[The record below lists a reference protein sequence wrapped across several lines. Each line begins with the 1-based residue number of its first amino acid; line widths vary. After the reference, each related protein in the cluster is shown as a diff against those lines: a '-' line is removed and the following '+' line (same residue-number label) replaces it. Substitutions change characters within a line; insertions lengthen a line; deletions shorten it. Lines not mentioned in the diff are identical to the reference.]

1 MTNGPI
7 NVRVDS
13 AAITERFNRIAQ
25 RGGDL
30 RRPMLACGHIVHAS
44 VETNFA
50 RQGRFQEAGSW
61 RGGTRRWA
69 PLADSSNTR
78 IAGGSRKRY
87 KQRGGERAEA
97 KRRIAGH
104 KILQDSGQL
113 VSSIHVSARG
123 NSVEIGT
130 NKAYGAAHQFGV
142 NDTVS
147 VPSHER
153 TSSTGK
159 RYRVK
164 AHSKKMKLPARPFLV
179 VQDSDVD
186 EMVDVIDRHLLE

>member
-1 MTNGPI
+1 MNGPI
-7 NVRVDS
+7 SLRVDS
-13 AAITERFNRIAQ
+13 AAVLDRFNRIAA

-69 PLADSSNTR
+69 PLADSTLTR
-78 IAGGSRKRY
+78 RVGGSRKRY
-87 KQRGGERAEA
+87 TLKGSTRAKAARAIA
-97 KRRIAGH
+97 KH

-113 VSSIHVSARG
+113 VSSIHVSAHG
-123 NSVEIGT
+123 ASVEIGT

-142 NDTVS
+142 DKSVTV
-147 VPSHER
+147 PAHER
-153 TSSTGK
+153 MSSTGK
-159 RYRVK
+159 SYRVK
-164 AHSKKMKLPARPFLV
+164 SFSRKMKLPARPFLV
-179 VQDSDVD
+179 VQESDID
-186 EMVDVIDRHLLE
+186 EMVDALDKHIMA

>member
-1 MTNGPI
+1 MTGDP
-7 NVRVDS
+7 VRITVDS
-13 AAITERFNRIAQ
+13 RAVIDRFNRIAE

-87 KQRGGERAEA
+87 KLRGGERAEA

-104 KILQDSGQL
+104 KILQGTGQL
-113 VSSIHVSARG
+113 VSSVHVSARG

-130 NKAYGAAHQFGV
+130 NKAYGAVHQFGID
-142 NDTVS
+142 DTVS

-153 TSSTGK
+153 TSSRGK
-159 RYRVK
+159 TYRVK
-164 AHSKKMKLPARPFLV
+164 SFSRKLKMPARPYLV
-179 VQDSDVD
+179 VQDGDVD
-186 EMVDVIDRHLLE
+186 EMVGVLDNHLMS

>member
-1 MTNGPI
+1 MTGDP
-7 NVRVDS
+7 VRITVDS
-13 AAITERFNRIAQ
+13 RAVIDRFNRIAE

-87 KQRGGERAEA
+87 KLRGGERAEA
-97 KRRIAGH
+97 R
-104 KILQDSGQL
+104 
-113 VSSIHVSARG
+113 SARTKPTG
-123 NSVEIGT
+123 RYISSVSTIRS
-130 NKAYGAAHQFGV
+130 ACR
-142 NDTVS
+142 
-147 VPSHER
+147 R
-153 TSSTGK
+153 TSARQAGEKRTG
-159 RYRVK
+159 
-164 AHSKKMKLPARPFLV
+164 
-179 VQDSDVD
+179 
-186 EMVDVIDRHLLE
+186 